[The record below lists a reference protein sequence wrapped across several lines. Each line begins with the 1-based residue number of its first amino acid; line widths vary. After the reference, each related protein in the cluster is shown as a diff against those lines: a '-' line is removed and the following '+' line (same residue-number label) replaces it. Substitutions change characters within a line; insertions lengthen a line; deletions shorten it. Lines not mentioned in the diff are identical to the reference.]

1 MAKPVAEVRFEV
13 SSSEAWE
20 SRKDLGQPWAELTS
34 KWWIADLRAKQAAGK
49 PVYLLGRLVT
59 TPI

>member
-1 MAKPVAEVRFEV
+1 MVKPVAEVRYEV

-20 SRKDLGQPWAELTS
+20 SRKALGLELAQLTS

-49 PVYLLGRLVT
+49 PVYLLGRLIT